1 MDFPMGDMY
10 GKGRKPLWA
19 HSFNWSAVPEKQF
32 DGILKP
38 PIYIG
43 SLGFGNKNFSDNF
56 NEP

>member
-19 HSFNWSAVPEKQF
+19 HSSNWSAVPEKQF
-32 DGILKP
+32 DVILKP